1 MSDPSNVICS
11 CAGFEFDVRRRDDTC
26 IWPPPPAIPL
36 LYQYQPKKK
45 SKKNPESNLT
55 ARIFPA
61 LVFSLVP
68 NSFVYSDTQLQLAR
82 RWKSILQHLACVL
95 HFADELCLLSAF
107 CCPRGGKVANGGEL
121 SEGPPAY
128 MGKSIRFACAQ
139 LAAPLFICFCFIFK
153 KQKLNKTKKNIGHKP
168 LSGFLG
174 FLGSEKKGE
183 QSLSPICCRCP
194 PMLILA
200 LASRPYQ
207 QILLTPPLLLSFSL
221 SLLLL
226 PRHFGSGF
234 RWRAEEDEEKGNRKR
249 WTRKKEKEKQPRAWR
264 NILCACA
271 LNGKVC
277 GQLLKDFTQESTL
290 STESIEDGGRRGT
303 RGL

>member
-1 MSDPSNVICS
+1 MEINTSTS
-11 CAGFEFDVRRRDDTC
+11 CLRFAFRRRALS
-26 IWPPPPAIPL
+26 PRRVL
-36 LYQYQPKKK
+36 L
-45 SKKNPESNLT
+45 PE
-55 ARIFPA
+55 
-61 LVFSLVP
+61 
-68 NSFVYSDTQLQLAR
+68 
-82 RWKSILQHLACVL
+82 K
-95 HFADELCLLSAF
+95 
-107 CCPRGGKVANGGEL
+107 GKVANGGEL

-128 MGKSIRFACAQ
+128 TGKSIRFACVQ

-153 KQKLNKTKKNIGHKP
+153 KQKLNKTKQQKKNIGHKP

-183 QSLSPICCRCP
+183 PSLSPICCRCP

-200 LASRPYQ
+200 LASSPYQ
-207 QILLTPPLLLSFSL
+207 QILLFFLPPFFFLSFSL

-226 PRHFGSGF
+226 PRHVGSGS
-234 RWRAEEDEEKGNRKR
+234 RWRAEEDEEKGNRKK

-290 STESIEDGGRRGT
+290 STESIEDGGRRGR